1 MVKQNFAS
9 MLPDII
15 FQDRSSRYNDVW
27 YVKKIIAQNSFCRWI
42 VWSNW
47 TSKCDLK
54 KCKKK
59 YSEKLPMI
67 RTNNQMIQTTTVK
80 VDGKEEEL
88 EGQMFCLN
96 FCYSEQM
103 DRESQ
108 LL

>member
-1 MVKQNFAS
+1 
-9 MLPDII
+9 
-15 FQDRSSRYNDVW
+15 
-27 YVKKIIAQNSFCRWI
+27 
-42 VWSNW
+42 
-47 TSKCDLK
+47 
-54 KCKKK
+54 
-59 YSEKLPMI
+59 MI

-88 EGQMFCLN
+88 EGLMFYLN